1 MNHDID
7 EELRHLFEDS
17 ASTIKTISPAFTD
30 TVITQGSK
38 RRRARRQ
45 GIVIGAAATMAL
57 VVGVVWQSPQLLNNS
72 APDPADTEKTTTQ
85 LGTRFESP
93 SDWAATLPRGE
104 DVRAAYA
111 VGQTLY
117 AGESSVPIT
126 GPHVKATSTITIYDP
141 AGGGWLA
148 TVLNFGDQAE
158 PDFRPQNGII
168 ATDGTFTPFTEQPH
182 EFATPLLAS
191 PDGTQFAAGPD
202 IRDVATGA
210 IVESFPGPDATAGA
224 WFDKG
229 IVYSA
234 PEFRASELKFKLKSW
249 IWQPGSDPVEI
260 SGKGSG
266 VSVNGIAFHN
276 DRACSRV
283 GPLAEPV
290 ATYERI
296 CEGAVISVS
305 PSGELALTDS
315 YRVVA
320 MASGEVTALPVPDFD
335 RGYWTTGPLALTY
348 WEDDDNVVIVVPEP
362 PPAGRDIG
370 FSYVRCQI
378 STKSCERASERLG
391 GELGGAPPLS
401 SLP

>member
-17 ASTIKTISPAFTD
+17 ASTIKTISPEFTD

-182 EFATPLLAS
+182 VFAMPLLAS

-202 IRDVATGA
+202 IRDVATGV
-210 IVESFPGPDATAGA
+210 IVKSFPRADAFAGA
-224 WFDKG
+224 WFDEG
-229 IVYSA
+229 VVYSTT
-234 PEFRASELKFKLKSW
+234 EVKASETKSW

-260 SGKGSG
+260 SSEGSG

-276 DRACSRV
+276 EGECSSI
-283 GPLAEPV
+283 GPLTEPL

-315 YRVVA
+315 FRVVA

-335 RGYWTTGPLALTY
+335 RGYWTSGPLGATTY
-348 WEDDDNVVIVVPEP
+348 WEDDGNVVIEIPEP

-391 GELGGAPPLS
+391 GELQGAPPLS
-401 SLP
+401 PLP